1 MKNEKKKIVYSEP
14 IDYFPEDIRRKH
26 KLGEFAEQQTNEENS
41 SPADYGRWG
50 RVGIVWTSEPTIPNI
65 NKANIQQLMDRF
77 KLYIEKYSGHAF
89 SSFESNE
96 FLYEQEGYKTDIYR
110 SVKQLLI
117 KSKIKE
123 SDIGTGKIN
132 AISTQIIKL
141 SKNLVNVNQ
150 IIHFNNIIAEYPQ
163 EAERVMYDIYYCSSE
178 KCAFENAVKL
188 FGGKYDLIAY
198 LFFTKD
204 YTRFLP
210 IRSTEF
216 DKRFRALGINFSTA
230 YKCSWEN
237 YTRFISIISSI
248 RDMMEEYYGAS
259 IRLIDA
265 HSLVWQSTFINNMYN
280 GNTALGTAEIS
291 FDSANHRERDSI
303 VIASSRIGQGVFR
316 RGVVSLWNASCSVTD
331 CTNEEF
337 LIASHIKPWAV
348 CTENNEWINP
358 YNGLLLTPNL
368 DKAFDKGY
376 ISFDVNGNI
385 LISHELNERDLR
397 SLNISTTM
405 KLKRVFVDSLPFL
418 EYHRTYIFRR

>member
-77 KLYIEKYSGHAF
+77 KLYIEEYSGHAF
-89 SSFESNE
+89 SSENNFLDDQES
-96 FLYEQEGYKTDIYR
+96 YKTYIYL
-110 SVKQLLI
+110 SVRQLLK

-132 AISTQIIKL
+132 KISNQIIKL
-141 SKNLVNVNQ
+141 SDNLVHINQ
-150 IIHFNNIIAEYPQ
+150 ILHFNNTIAQYPK
-163 EAERVMYDIYYCSSE
+163 EAERVMYDIYYCPNE
-178 KCAFENAVKL
+178 KYAFENAVKL

-210 IRSTEF
+210 IRSKEF
-216 DKRFRALGINFSTA
+216 DKRFRSLGINFSTA

-237 YTRFISIISSI
+237 YTRFISIISVI

-265 HSLVWQSTFINNMYN
+265 HSLVWQSKFINNMYN
-280 GNTALGTAEIS
+280 DSTATENAETS
-291 FDSANHRERDSI
+291 FDNTNHRERDSL
-303 VIASSRIGQGVFR
+303 VLASARIGQGVFR
-316 RGVVSLWNASCSVTD
+316 RGVVSLWNGSCSVSD

-405 KLKRVFVDSLPFL
+405 KLKWVFVDSLPFL
-418 EYHRTYIFRR
+418 EYHRTHIFRR